1 MMNYSIVCVWGRGVE
16 HHIKFSKKGGRERN
30 SFLDEGCLERG
41 GDLFQGVQILHEK

>member
-16 HHIKFSKKGGRERN
+16 HPIKFSKKGGRERN